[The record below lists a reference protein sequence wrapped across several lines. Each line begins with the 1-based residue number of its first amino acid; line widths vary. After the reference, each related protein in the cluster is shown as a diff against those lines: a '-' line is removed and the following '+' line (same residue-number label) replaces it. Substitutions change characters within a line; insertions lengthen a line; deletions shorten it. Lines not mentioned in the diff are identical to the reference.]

1 MEFLGLSP
9 AVVLG
14 IKMVAGFL
22 ASVGG
27 IALWAHTR
35 EPSWILII
43 LATLVGY
50 IGVIFEFLDLI
61 GIFSLDVWMPGGVSL
76 LRVLFAAVVPVLYAI
91 GFILAVR
98 SFVKP

>member
-22 ASVGG
+22 AAVGA

-35 EPSWILII
+35 ESSWLLII
-43 LATLVGY
+43 LATLLGYVG
-50 IGVIFEFLDLI
+50 VVFEFLDLI
-61 GIFSLDVWMPGGVSL
+61 GIFSLDTWVIGGVSL
-76 LRVLFAAVVPVLYAI
+76 LRALFAGGVPLLYAV
-91 GFILAVR
+91 GFLLAVR